1 MALFTDFNTSFAVHP
16 TKKDLS
22 LQTDVD
28 AVKQSIKNLVLTD
41 KMERLFQPTLGC
53 DVRKMLFENI
63 TPQTLLMIKTA
74 IGETINRYEPRAEV
88 QNVTV
93 SPDEDH
99 NAVYISVMFSIIN
112 NRELQE
118 VNLILERVR

>member
-53 DVRKMLFENI
+53 DVRKMLFENFSTSI
-63 TPQTLLMIKTA
+63 SQFNHAYKFPMNFFFACINFSNFFKFNLTLCKSCFDFTA
-74 IGETINRYEPRAEV
+74 
-88 QNVTV
+88 NVCKLKFLL
-93 SPDEDH
+93 SALNECK
-99 NAVYISVMFSIIN
+99 
-112 NRELQE
+112 
-118 VNLILERVR
+118 